1 MNRDDKTTP
10 VEQDQA
16 ATPMPQARNTGQGH
30 REARRRLLKAATVA
44 PIIYTLPSG
53 AALAASS
60 ATCLGN
66 TDNIITSVT
75 KETQE
80 VENCDPEGLNC
91 QFTTEETG
99 NLEAPDGRVF
109 TPTGHTVDNKDE
121 FHNSGKDYI
130 YYQTD
135 QTLVAGSCWNSI
147 NVSTT
152 KSFDGFL

>member
-16 ATPMPQARNTGQGH
+16 ATPMPQARNAGQGH
-30 REARRRLLKAATVA
+30 QEARRRLLKAATVA

-60 ATCLGN
+60 TTCLG
-66 TDNIITSVT
+66 DSENIITGVT
-75 KETQE
+75 EE
-80 VENCDPEGLNC
+80 VNCDDDGLNC
-91 QFTTEETG
+91 ETV
-99 NLEAPDGRVF
+99 LKAPDPDNRVF
-109 TPTGHTVDNKDE
+109 TPTGNTVDNKDE

-135 QTLVAGSCWNSI
+135 QTLIAGSCWNSI
-147 NVSTT
+147 NLSST
-152 KSFDGFL
+152 KFFDGFI